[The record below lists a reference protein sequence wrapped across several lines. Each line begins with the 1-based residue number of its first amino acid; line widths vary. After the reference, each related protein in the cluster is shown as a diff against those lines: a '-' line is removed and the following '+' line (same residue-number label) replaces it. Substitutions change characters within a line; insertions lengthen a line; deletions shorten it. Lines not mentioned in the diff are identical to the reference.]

1 MGFLERLRKM
11 GYEALYMTD
20 PIDEYTTQHMDEYE
34 DFKLVNI
41 AKEDLKFDDKTE
53 KKMKAKREK
62 AKEDLKDLIKWL
74 KDDVLK
80 EKVEKIVILSRLTT
94 SPCAIVTGQYGY
106 TAHMERLMKAQA
118 LNDASK
124 GSFMSAKKTLEIN
137 ARHPMILKLH
147 EHVKGEDDEAKKEAT
162 ELANILFD
170 TAAVQAGFDLED
182 ATGFASRVHRMLN
195 IGLKLDADAKP
206 EEEAETEDAAEDDKE
221 GDDKEE
227 EKEEKKDEL

>member
-1 MGFLERLRKM
+1 MTRPRK
-11 GYEALYMTD
+11 
-20 PIDEYTTQHMDEYE
+20 
-34 DFKLVNI
+34 KL
-41 AKEDLKFDDKTE
+41 
-53 KKMKAKREK
+53 KAKREK

-80 EKVEKIVILSRLTT
+80 EKVEKIVISSRLTT

-137 ARHPMILKLH
+137 PRHPMVLSLSDRA
-147 EHVKGEDDEAKKEAT
+147 KGEDEEAKKEAS

-182 ATGFASRVHRMLN
+182 ATGFAARVHRMLN
-195 IGLKLDADAKP
+195 TGLKLEPDAKP
-206 EEEAETEDAAEDDKE
+206 EEEVETEDPEDDKEEDKE
-221 GDDKEE
+221 GDDDEKDDDKEE
-227 EKEEKKDEL
+227 DKKEEDAEEKKDEL

>member
-1 MGFLERLRKM
+1 MG
-11 GYEALYMTD
+11 
-20 PIDEYTTQHMDEYE
+20 YTTQHMDEYE

-41 AKEDLKFDDKTE
+41 
-53 KKMKAKREK
+53 

-80 EKVEKIVILSRLTT
+80 EKVEKIVISSRLTT

-137 ARHPMILKLH
+137 PRHPMVLSLSDR
-147 EHVKGEDDEAKKEAT
+147 VKGEDEEAK
-162 ELANILFD
+162 
-170 TAAVQAGFDLED
+170 
-182 ATGFASRVHRMLN
+182 
-195 IGLKLDADAKP
+195 
-206 EEEAETEDAAEDDKE
+206 
-221 GDDKEE
+221 
-227 EKEEKKDEL
+227 